1 MRKKKDALLQQIAEN
16 SKESLVFFETGY
28 TIQLPFGAYAGNADI
43 LSHVEI
49 GSGFFVEPDKIV
61 TTIDFLAAA
70 HRVAAIPSDSLAE
83 TVTNSAQVPND
94 NQDPNFWKEIGM
106 SIEGIAAFDA
116 KHNLVLLKVADT
128 GVPLPLEDS
137 DTVQI
142 DEKIYT
148 SGYLDFNEHK
158 CIPGIFQSR
167 YRNDKWFQIKID
179 YLLGIC
185 GGPVLNSKNEVV
197 GMINY
202 SIGTLAPDSNATV
215 ATVVS
220 SNVLKELLANSGK
233 VIPLEKWQKYGRI
246 RAYALEAK
254 ANEMADMYVSRQAIK
269 DYNAALKLN
278 PDLVEIYSKRGMLKA
293 CIEDIQGAY
302 RDFDKMIQINPEHVF
317 AYNNRGSAKASLG
330 DYQGALD
337 DINKAIT
344 LNPEYIYA
352 YINMGG
358 VKMQIAEIKTDEGDT
373 VEALRYYQE
382 AIDLFTKF
390 LSLDTD
396 TPLARQIRQ
405 SLKLVQRMLRL
416 AKSQHEAEQ

>member
-1 MRKKKDALLQQIAEN
+1 MKKKKDALLQQIAEN

-61 TTIDFLAAA
+61 TTIDFLATT
-70 HRVAAIPSDSLAE
+70 HKVAAIPSDSLAE

-142 DEKIYT
+142 DEKVYT
-148 SGYLDFNEHK
+148 SGYLDCNEHK
-158 CIPGIFQSR
+158 CIQGTFQSR
-167 YRNDKWFQIKID
+167 YRNDKWFQIKTD
-179 YLLGIC
+179 YFLGIC
-185 GGPVLNSKNEVV
+185 GGPVLNSKNEVI

-254 ANEMADMYVSRQAIK
+254 ADEMADMNDDRQAIK

-293 CIEDIQGAY
+293 RIEDIRGAY
-302 RDFDKMIQINPEHVF
+302 RDFDKMIQINPEHIF
-317 AYNNRGSAKASLG
+317 AYSNRGSAKASLG

-337 DINKAIT
+337 DINKAIEI
-344 LNPEYIYA
+344 NPEYMFT
-352 YINMGG
+352 YINLGG
-358 VKMQIAEIKTDEGDT
+358 VKMHIAENKMDEGDT

-382 AIDLFTKF
+382 AIDDLTKL
-390 LSLDTD
+390 LSLDID
-396 TPLARQIRQ
+396 TPLAREIRR
-405 SLKLVQRMLRL
+405 SLKPVQRMLRL
-416 AKSQHEAEQ
+416 AKLQHETE

>member
-142 DEKIYT
+142 DEKVYT
-148 SGYLDFNEHK
+148 SGYLDCDEYK
-158 CIPGIFQSR
+158 CIPGTFQSR

-185 GGPVLNSKNEVV
+185 GGPVLNSKNEVI

-317 AYNNRGSAKASLG
+317 AYNNRGSAKARLG

-416 AKSQHEAEQ
+416 AKSQHETE

>member
-1 MRKKKDALLQQIAEN
+1 MKKKKDALLQQIAEN

-61 TTIDFLAAA
+61 TTIDFLATT
-70 HRVAAIPSDSLAE
+70 HKVAAIPSDSLAE

-142 DEKIYT
+142 DEKVYT
-148 SGYLDFNEHK
+148 SGYLDCNEHK
-158 CIPGIFQSR
+158 CIQGTFQSR

-185 GGPVLNSKNEVV
+185 GGPVLNSKNEVI

-254 ANEMADMYVSRQAIK
+254 ADEMADMNDDRQAIK

-293 CIEDIQGAY
+293 RIEDIRGAY
-302 RDFDKMIQINPEHVF
+302 RDFDKMIQINPEHIF
-317 AYNNRGSAKASLG
+317 AYSNRGSAKASLG

-337 DINKAIT
+337 DINKAIEI
-344 LNPEYIYA
+344 NPEYMFT
-352 YINMGG
+352 YINLGG
-358 VKMQIAEIKTDEGDT
+358 VKMHIAENKMDEGDT

-382 AIDLFTKF
+382 AIDDLTKL
-390 LSLDTD
+390 LSLDID
-396 TPLARQIRQ
+396 TPLAREIRR
-405 SLKLVQRMLRL
+405 SLKPVQRMLRL
-416 AKSQHEAEQ
+416 AKLQHETE

>member
-1 MRKKKDALLQQIAEN
+1 MKKKKDVLLQQIAEN

-28 TIQLPFGAYAGNADI
+28 TIQLPFGANAGNTDI
-43 LSHVEI
+43 LSHIET

-61 TTIDFLAAA
+61 TTIDFLATT
-70 HRVAAIPSDSLAE
+70 HKVAAIPSDSLAE
-83 TVTNSAQVPND
+83 TVTNSAQISSGDND
-94 NQDPNFWKEIGM
+94 SDLWEDIGV

-142 DEKIYT
+142 DEKVYT
-148 SGYLDFNEHK
+148 SGYLDCNEHK
-158 CIPGIFQSR
+158 CIQGTFQSR
-167 YRNDKWFQIKID
+167 YRNDKWFQIKTD
-179 YLLGIC
+179 YFLGIC
-185 GGPVLNSKNEVV
+185 GGPVLNSKNEVI

-202 SIGTLAPDSNATV
+202 SIGTFMPESKATV

-254 ANEMADMYVSRQAIK
+254 ADEMADMNDDRQAIK

-293 CIEDIQGAY
+293 RIEDIQGAY
-302 RDFDKMIQINPEHVF
+302 RDFDKMIQINPEHIF
-317 AYNNRGSAKASLG
+317 AYSNRGSAKASLG

-337 DINKAIT
+337 DINKAIEI
-344 LNPEYIYA
+344 NPEYMFT
-352 YINMGG
+352 YINLGA
-358 VKMQIAEIKTDEGDT
+358 VKMQIAENKMDEGDS

-382 AIDLFTKF
+382 AIDDLTKL
-390 LSLDTD
+390 LSLDID
-396 TPLARQIRQ
+396 TPLAREIRR
-405 SLKLVQRMLRL
+405 SLKPVQRMLRL
-416 AKSQHEAEQ
+416 AKLQHETE

>member
-185 GGPVLNSKNEVV
+185 GGPVLNSKNEVI

-293 CIEDIQGAY
+293 RIEDIQGAY

-317 AYNNRGSAKASLG
+317 AYNNRGSAKARLG

-416 AKSQHEAEQ
+416 AKSQHETE

>member
-1 MRKKKDALLQQIAEN
+1 
-16 SKESLVFFETGY
+16 
-28 TIQLPFGAYAGNADI
+28 
-43 LSHVEI
+43 
-49 GSGFFVEPDKIV
+49 
-61 TTIDFLAAA
+61 
-70 HRVAAIPSDSLAE
+70 
-83 TVTNSAQVPND
+83 
-94 NQDPNFWKEIGM
+94 
-106 SIEGIAAFDA
+106 
-116 KHNLVLLKVADT
+116 
-128 GVPLPLEDS
+128 
-137 DTVQI
+137 
-142 DEKIYT
+142 
-148 SGYLDFNEHK
+148 
-158 CIPGIFQSR
+158 
-167 YRNDKWFQIKID
+167 
-179 YLLGIC
+179 
-185 GGPVLNSKNEVV
+185 
-197 GMINY
+197 MINY

-416 AKSQHEAEQ
+416 AKSQHETE

>member
-185 GGPVLNSKNEVV
+185 GGPVLNSKNEVI

-317 AYNNRGSAKASLG
+317 AYNNRGSAKARLG

-416 AKSQHEAEQ
+416 AKSQHETE

>member
-1 MRKKKDALLQQIAEN
+1 MKKKKDALLQQIAEN

-28 TIQLPFGAYAGNADI
+28 TIELPFGANAGNTDI
-43 LSHVEI
+43 LSHIET
-49 GSGFFVEPDKIV
+49 GNGFFVEPDKIV
-61 TTIDFLAAA
+61 TTIDFLATT
-70 HRVAAIPSDSLAE
+70 HKVAAIPSDSLAE
-83 TVTNSAQVPND
+83 TVTNSAQISSGDND
-94 NQDPNFWKEIGM
+94 SDLWEDIGV

-142 DEKIYT
+142 DEKVYT

-167 YRNDKWFQIKID
+167 YRNDKWFQIKTD
-179 YLLGIC
+179 YFFGIC
-185 GGPVLNSKNEVV
+185 GGPVLNSKNEVI

-202 SIGTLAPDSNATV
+202 SIGFFMPESKATL

-254 ANEMADMYVSRQAIK
+254 ADEMADMNDNRRAIK

-293 CIEDIQGAY
+293 RIEDIRGAY
-302 RDFDKMIQINPEHVF
+302 RDFDKMIQINPEHIF
-317 AYNNRGSAKASLG
+317 AYSNRGSAKASLG

-337 DINKAIT
+337 DINKAIEI
-344 LNPEYIYA
+344 NPEYMFT
-352 YINMGG
+352 YINLGG
-358 VKMQIAEIKTDEGDT
+358 VKMHIAENKMDEGDT

-382 AIDLFTKF
+382 AIDDLTKL
-390 LSLDTD
+390 LSLDID
-396 TPLARQIRQ
+396 TPLAREIRR
-405 SLKLVQRMLRL
+405 SLKPVQRMLRL
-416 AKSQHEAEQ
+416 AKLQHETE

>member
-83 TVTNSAQVPND
+83 TVTNSAQMSSGDND
-94 NQDPNFWKEIGM
+94 PDLWEDIGV

-337 DINKAIT
+337 DINKAIEI
-344 LNPEYIYA
+344 NPEYMFT
-352 YINMGG
+352 YINLGA
-358 VKMQIAEIKTDEGDT
+358 VKMQIAENKMDEGDT

-382 AIDLFTKF
+382 AIDHLTKF